1 MYGANHKSLSL
12 DDQSLHLISLF
23 VGTKAVE
30 MEKRGLHFS
39 AVHDSY
45 WTHPCDVEEMNS
57 ILRES
62 FIELYNR
69 PLLEELKNTWEMR
82 YPSITFPDIPAQGDL
97 DLNDVRSAPYFF
109 Q

>member
-1 MYGANHKSLSL
+1 MQK
-12 DDQSLHLISLF
+12 Q
-23 VGTKAVE
+23 
-30 MEKRGLHFS
+30 GLHFS

-45 WTHPCDVEEMNS
+45 WTHACDIEKMNS
-57 ILRES
+57 VLRES

-69 PLLEELKNTWEMR
+69 PLLEELKQRWEMR
-82 YPSITFPDIPAQGDL
+82 YPSIPFPDIPDQGDL

>member
-1 MYGANHKSLSL
+1 MKSNIFCPLS
-12 DDQSLHLISLF
+12 Q
-23 VGTKAVE
+23 AVE
-30 MEKRGLHFS
+30 MQKRGLHFS

-45 WTHPCDVEEMNS
+45 WTHPCDIEEMNVV
-57 ILRES
+57 LRES

-69 PLLEELKNTWEMR
+69 PLLEELKINWAIR
-82 YPSITFPDIPAQGDL
+82 YPSITFPDIPAPGEL

>member
-1 MYGANHKSLSL
+1 
-12 DDQSLHLISLF
+12 
-23 VGTKAVE
+23 
-30 MEKRGLHFS
+30 
-39 AVHDSY
+39 
-45 WTHPCDVEEMNS
+45 MNV

-69 PLLEELKNTWEMR
+69 PLLEELRNMWSLR
-82 YPSITFPDIPAQGDL
+82 YPSVTFPDVPERGDL

>member
-1 MYGANHKSLSL
+1 
-12 DDQSLHLISLF
+12 
-23 VGTKAVE
+23 

-45 WTHPCDVEEMNS
+45 WTHACDIEEMNVV
-57 ILRES
+57 LRDS

-69 PLLEELKNTWEMR
+69 PLLDELKNMWEMR
-82 YPSITFPDIPAQGDL
+82 YPSITFPDIPESGDL
-97 DLNDVRSAPYFF
+97 NLDEVRSAPYFF

>member
-1 MYGANHKSLSL
+1 
-12 DDQSLHLISLF
+12 
-23 VGTKAVE
+23 

-45 WTHPCDVEEMNS
+45 WTHACDIEEMNVV
-57 ILRES
+57 LRDS

-69 PLLEELKNTWEMR
+69 PLLDELKNMWEMR
-82 YPSITFPDIPAQGDL
+82 YPSIEFPDIPEKGDL
-97 DLNDVRSAPYFF
+97 DLDEVKSAPYFF